1 MSDSAP
7 LSRWN
12 GSPPSRRAGAFL
24 ALGMGLG
31 CALAAGGLLAPR
43 AERSGDLPPGAVA
56 RVNGEVIRSEDY
68 RRLIQAL
75 AGDRR
80 DQMRDADYR
89 HVIDRLIDEEL
100 LVQRALEL
108 GLARH
113 DRRVRADLTNAVIS
127 SVIAQEDDRQPTDR
141 ELREFYETNLD
152 YFARPG
158 RLRVRQI
165 FFRVSIPA
173 DAAAAE
179 RRAREA
185 ARRWRA
191 GESFAALR
199 ESFGDDP
206 LSPLPDALLP
216 PAKLLDY
223 LGPTALRTA
232 LELPAGEVSDPVRSG
247 AGFHLLQVIERRDA
261 EAPPLAEIRPQVT
274 AEFRRRAG
282 ERALRTYLDG
292 LRKRADVAVAPV
304 VP

>member
-1 MSDSAP
+1 MYDSAL
-7 LSRWN
+7 LSRRN
-12 GSPPSRRAGAFL
+12 GPPPSRRASALL
-24 ALGMGLG
+24 ALGMALG
-31 CALAAGGLLAPR
+31 GALAATGLLAPR
-43 AERSGDLPPGAVA
+43 AERSGGLPPGAVA

-68 RRLIQAL
+68 QRLIEAL

-80 DQMRDADYR
+80 DQMRDTDYR
-89 HVIDRLIDEEL
+89 HVLDRLIDEEL
-100 LVQRALEL
+100 LVQRGLEL

-127 SVIAQEDDRQPTDR
+127 SVIAEEDDRQPTER
-141 ELREFYETNLD
+141 ELQEFYETNRD
-152 YFARPG
+152 FFARSG

-165 FFRVSIPA
+165 FFRVAAPA
-173 DAAAAE
+173 DADAAE
-179 RRAREA
+179 KRAREA
-185 ARRWRA
+185 ARRWRG

-206 LSPLPDALLP
+206 LSPLPDSLLP

-223 LGPTALRTA
+223 LGPTALRAA
-232 LELPAGEVSDPVRSG
+232 LGLSVGDVSDPVRSG
-247 AGFHLLQVIERRDA
+247 VGFHLLQVIERKDA
-261 EAPPLAEIRPQVT
+261 EAPPLAEIRPQVA

-282 ERALRTYLDG
+282 ERALRKYLDG